1 MNWFNP
7 LFYMLTDELYE
18 LSELIAD
25 SITVLGRSHD
35 ERKAYGMM
43 LLKFIDRQRKSEL
56 CVHMSGN
63 AKKLKRR
70 LEFIMMPE
78 TKKLIHLWL
87 LFIRQRELFLA
98 QRYYFLCISVYILL
112 FVLLMITV

>member
-63 AKKLKRR
+63 AKNLKGG
-70 LEFIMMPE
+70 
-78 TKKLIHLWL
+78 WSL
-87 LFIRQRELFLA
+87 L
-98 QRYYFLCISVYILL
+98 
-112 FVLLMITV
+112 